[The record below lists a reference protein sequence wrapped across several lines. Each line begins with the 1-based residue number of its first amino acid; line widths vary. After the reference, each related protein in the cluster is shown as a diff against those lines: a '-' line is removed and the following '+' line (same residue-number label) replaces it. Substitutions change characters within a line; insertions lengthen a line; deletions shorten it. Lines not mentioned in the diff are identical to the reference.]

1 MARPL
6 LAFPLALAA
15 LLAGCAAQ
23 PAGEVDPST
32 LLPAPLDPLG
42 FLEPTLV
49 DELRIASEPSLG
61 VAADGTV
68 FVAAPTGVIKYA
80 TRPQDAIQHLD
91 KGIFQGAIWRS
102 TDGGATFEHLA
113 GLGPSPYH
121 TAQPGGGD
129 SDVAI
134 DGNGR
139 VYVTDQFGL
148 FTESVQ
154 YSDDNGATWQGSPVV
169 PASGEPP
176 VDRQWLTVD
185 PETPGHVW
193 LHYNH
198 LNNGL
203 TVAET
208 TDGGDSWTVRQVSD
222 LSGPS
227 GRGLALPGGWY
238 GFSMVAGADVVL
250 IHTTDAGKTWTD
262 LKLPVAVGDVAD
274 FFPSTFADTNGTLY
288 VSWMESTKDGATLV
302 YALSKDRGA
311 TWSPTRTAF
320 EQKGYGT
327 FSWGVAGD
335 KGRLAFVWYG
345 AEDPEKE
352 WYVESGIVLDADTD
366 QPRMTQHRIDAT
378 PIRVGRPCQD
388 GSTCTSGRELG
399 DFFEAA
405 LTPQGELVVAY
416 VRVLSADEGGR
427 VAFARQTA
435 GPRLYEG
442 APPAPWVV

>member
-1 MARPL
+1 MPL
-6 LAFPLALAA
+6 SRSTLVLALVA
-15 LLAGCAAQ
+15 LLAGCAAR
-23 PAGEVDPST
+23 PASELDPNAA
-32 LLPAPLDPLG
+32 LPLPLDPLG

-49 DELRIASEPSLG
+49 DNLRIASEPSVSVG
-61 VAADGTV
+61 ADGTV

-80 TRPQDAIQHLD
+80 TRPQDAVQHLD

-102 TDGGATFEHLA
+102 VDGGASFEHLA
-113 GLGPSPYH
+113 GLGPTPYH

-129 SDVAI
+129 SDIAI
-134 DGNGR
+134 DADGR

-154 YSDDNGATWQGSPVV
+154 WSVDNGESWEGSIV
-169 PASGEPP
+169 PASGLPP

-193 LHYNH
+193 LHYNRVGY
-198 LNNGL
+198 GL
-203 TVAET
+203 TVSESV
-208 TDGGDSWTVRQVSD
+208 DGGGSWSTRQVSG

-238 GFSMVAGADVVL
+238 GFSIATGEGVTLVHTAD
-250 IHTTDAGKTWTD
+250 GGETWTD
-262 LKLPVAVGDVAD
+262 LALPVDVGEVED
-274 FFPSTFADTNGTLY
+274 FFPSTFADAAGTVY
-288 VSWMESTKDGATLV
+288 VSWMEASGNGTAVV
-302 YALSKDRGA
+302 YAFSKDRGV
-311 TWSPTRTAF
+311 TWSPTRVAF
-320 EQKGYGT
+320 EQPGYGT

-345 AEDPEKE
+345 AEDPDAE
-352 WYVESGIVLDADTD
+352 WHVESGIVVDADGD
-366 QPRMTQHRIDAT
+366 APRATQMRVDPQ
-378 PIRVGRPCQD
+378 PIRVGKPCQG

-405 LTPQGELVVAY
+405 ITPTGELVVAY
-416 VRVLSADEGGR
+416 VRVLSPEEGGR
-427 VAFARQTA
+427 IAFAKQAA

-442 APPAPWVV
+442 AAPSPWVV